1 MYPERLPGF
10 ESGEYQNI
18 EVSVYWQVQSSQD
31 LVVLQND
38 RAAGSCRWE
47 PGSPP
52 SEELPAAQTDCEFSL
67 ARFFHHIA
75 PLGLFSSLAR
85 LLHKLSAWGGPS
97 VPVENIGSLD
107 DCAPS
112 LDRPVRHA
120 KKRLGRLAHFLFA
133 IIPARFQHAL
143 GYLPTDCMGQSRIPE
158 EIQKSPV
165 KPSGKGSKRKQDDVA
180 LEEQQ
185 SWVEILQQEL
195 PEEDEAEDSTY
206 EPTRSETD
214 SEEYRSQNDTE
225 TDLEFEEKD
234 GVLVLKESPSL
245 QESGE
250 NMLAA
255 ASSNTLE
262 QQAAATDGGGDA
274 LEQQAAAT
282 DSGGDALEQQ
292 AAATDGGGDALEQQ
306 AAATDSGGD
315 ALEQQ
320 AAATDGGGDM
330 QEQQAAA
337 TDGGDWVEV
346 MVGATSR
353 SPSLD
358 QRVETISPGP
368 SPHPG

>member
-1 MYPERLPGF
+1 MQQQTELMAPQASPEEGELP
-10 ESGEYQNI
+10 Q
-18 EVSVYWQVQSSQD
+18 
-31 LVVLQND
+31 
-38 RAAGSCRWE
+38 
-47 PGSPP
+47 
-52 SEELPAAQTDCEFSL
+52 ELPAAQTDSESSL

-107 DCAPS
+107 DRAPS

-120 KKRLGRLAHFLFA
+120 KKRLGRLAHLLFA
-133 IIPARFQHAL
+133 IIPARFQRAL
-143 GYLPTDCMGQSRIPE
+143 GYLPADCMGQSGIPE

-225 TDLEFEEKD
+225 TDLELEEKD

-245 QESGE
+245 QESAE
-250 NMLAA
+250 HMLAA

-262 QQAAATDGGGDA
+262 QQAAAGG
-274 LEQQAAAT
+274 
-282 DSGGDALEQQ
+282 
-292 AAATDGGGDALEQQ
+292 
-306 AAATDSGGD
+306 
-315 ALEQQ
+315 
-320 AAATDGGGDM
+320 GGGDM

-337 TDGGDWVEV
+337 GSGGGDMQEQQAAAGGGDWDEV
-346 MVGATSR
+346 IG
-353 SPSLD
+353 
-358 QRVETISPGP
+358 
-368 SPHPG
+368 

>member
-1 MYPERLPGF
+1 MQQQQTELMAPQASPEAGELP
-10 ESGEYQNI
+10 Q
-18 EVSVYWQVQSSQD
+18 
-31 LVVLQND
+31 
-38 RAAGSCRWE
+38 
-47 PGSPP
+47 
-52 SEELPAAQTDCEFSL
+52 ELPAAQTDSESSL
-67 ARFFHHIA
+67 ARFFHHIV

-107 DCAPS
+107 DRAPS

-120 KKRLGRLAHFLFA
+120 KKRLGRLAHLLFA
-133 IIPARFQHAL
+133 IIPARFQRAL
-143 GYLPTDCMGQSRIPE
+143 GYLPADCMGQSGIPE

-214 SEEYRSQNDTE
+214 SEEYRSQNETE

-250 NMLAA
+250 HMLAA
-255 ASSNTLE
+255 ASSNTQE
-262 QQAAATDGGGDA
+262 QQAAAGGGGDAQEQQAAAGGGGGDA
-274 LEQQAAAT
+274 LEQQAAA
-282 DSGGDALEQQ
+282 GG
-292 AAATDGGGDALEQQ
+292 GGGDA
-306 AAATDSGGD
+306 
-315 ALEQQ
+315 
-320 AAATDGGGDM
+320 

-337 TDGGDWVEV
+337 GGGDWDEV
-346 MVGATSR
+346 ISEDV
-353 SPSLD
+353 SPLH
-358 QRVETISPGP
+358 TG
-368 SPHPG
+368 

>member
-1 MYPERLPGF
+1 MSQ
-10 ESGEYQNI
+10 ESEI
-18 EVSVYWQVQSSQD
+18 S
-31 LVVLQND
+31 
-38 RAAGSCRWE
+38 
-47 PGSPP
+47 
-52 SEELPAAQTDCEFSL
+52 ELPAAKTDSESSL

-107 DCAPS
+107 YRAPS

-120 KKRLGRLAHFLFA
+120 KKRLGRLAQLLFA
-133 IIPARFQHAL
+133 IIPARFQRVL
-143 GYLPTDCMGQSRIPE
+143 GYLPADCMGQSRIPE
-158 EIQKSPV
+158 EIRKSPV

-262 QQAAATDGGGDA
+262 QQAAASGGGGDALEQQATASGGGGDA
-274 LEQQAAAT
+274 LEQQAAA
-282 DSGGDALEQQ
+282 SCGGGEALEQQ
-292 AAATDGGGDALEQQ
+292 VAANG
-306 AAATDSGGD
+306 
-315 ALEQQ
+315 
-320 AAATDGGGDM
+320 GGGDM

-337 TDGGDWVEV
+337 SGGDWVEV
-346 MVGATSR
+346 IGEDV
-353 SPSLD
+353 SPLH
-358 QRVETISPGP
+358 TG
-368 SPHPG
+368 

>member
-1 MYPERLPGF
+1 DHPEDPGADH
-10 ESGEYQNI
+10 
-18 EVSVYWQVQSSQD
+18 SQGP
-31 LVVLQND
+31 
-38 RAAGSCRWE
+38 R
-47 PGSPP
+47 
-52 SEELPAAQTDCEFSL
+52 ELPATQTDCESSL

-85 LLHKLSAWGGPS
+85 LLHKLSAWGGPP

-143 GYLPTDCMGQSRIPE
+143 GYLPADCMGQSRIPE

-262 QQAAATDGGGDA
+262 QQAAA
-274 LEQQAAAT
+274 
-282 DSGGDALEQQ
+282 S
-292 AAATDGGGDALEQQ
+292 
-306 AAATDSGGD
+306 S
-315 ALEQQ
+315 
-320 AAATDGGGDM
+320 GGGDM

-337 TDGGDWVEV
+337 SGGGGDMPWSSRLQRAAA
-346 MVGATSR
+346 VGMPWSSR
-353 SPSLD
+353 L
-358 QRVETISPGP
+358 QRAAAVGMPWSSRLQRAAAVGMPWSSRLQRAAAVGTCRSSRLQRAAVTGLK
-368 SPHPG
+368 